1 MSAAEAYTLAHTAR
15 CKLQMAA
22 DYPDRNLRFIL
33 GHAFTL
39 DKLRLR
45 IAEIEMD
52 MEDENDLV
60 DELSEPLDAPKPES
74 RVSFKHNSARPSST
88 NRARSPPPADPSDG
102 SDGEEEEED
111 DDDMEIDDEDDE
123 GLSLQRFESG
133 SARQPQMIDDK
144 GEEEEEEELKTP
156 PMPSEDELR
165 TITGGEGDEGLAEAY
180 KRVAG
185 CPCHGQKGPHAS
197 HVWELPQQPGEQEM
211 QHGVRYAVVAVD
223 A

>member
-1 MSAAEAYTLAHTAR
+1 MSAKEAYTLAHTAR

-52 MEDENDLV
+52 MEDENDLA
-60 DELSEPLDAPKPES
+60 DELSEPLGNSKREP
-74 RVSFKHNSARPSST
+74 RVSFKNNSARRQPST
-88 NRARSPPPADPSDG
+88 NRARSPPPADPTDE
-102 SDGEEEEED
+102 SDGEEEFD
-111 DDDMEIDDEDDE
+111 GREIDDEEDE

-133 SARQPQMIDDK
+133 SARQPQMIEDD
-144 GEEEEEEELKTP
+144 GEDEGEEELKTP
-156 PMPSEDELR
+156 PPMPGEDELR
-165 TITGGEGDEGLAEAY
+165 IITGGEGDEKLVESY
-180 KRVAG
+180 ERLAG
-185 CPCHGQKGPHAS
+185 CPCHGHKGPHATQA
-197 HVWELPQQPGEQEM
+197 WELPQKPDEQGM
-211 QHGVRYAVVAVD
+211 QHGVRYAVVAVE